1 MGPQWTQNEWSLR
14 SYLKDQTFFY
24 SLPFLLLPALNTDG
38 LLGGAA
44 TILQLEENVKDDRT
58 VREKE
63 PGTLMTLLDCYVSL
77 EYFPPNFTA

>member
-1 MGPQWTQNEWSLR
+1 MNGVCAPISKIRL
-14 SYLKDQTFFY
+14 FY

-58 VREKE
+58 AREKE